1 MIARKRPKRRLIR
14 ARLFVLCLGLVAI
27 LVLFVFLD
35 SGFPYALSTAIWFP
49 GLIMLTAVIAL
60 LMLPVV
66 WKALDEDLA
75 QYRLAR
81 WQVIRG
87 WKFVPFVGP
96 GLAVII
102 AMSIVALWYSNG
114 RSRSEVLQQLAL
126 PFVVALAA
134 YDLVSFWIVD
144 RKAMRYVVSQTRF
157 RKPPEDD

>member
-1 MIARKRPKRRLIR
+1 V
-14 ARLFVLCLGLVAI
+14 FVLSFGLVGI
-27 LVLFVFLD
+27 LVLFVFLA
-35 SGFPYALSTAIWFP
+35 SGFPYAMSTAIWFP
-49 GLIMLTAVIAL
+49 GLIALTAVFVL

-87 WKFVPFVGP
+87 WKFVPFVGT

-102 AMSIVALWYSNG
+102 AMSIVTDWYSVG
-114 RSRSEVLQQLAL
+114 RSRSEVLQRLAL
-126 PFVVALAA
+126 PFVVALAV

-144 RKAMRYVVSQTRF
+144 RKAMRYVVGQTRF
-157 RKPPEDD
+157 RKPREDD